1 MEKGKNR
8 LQMLKEKLLPQNAGM
23 GMLTNAMKMMLPQL
37 GETLDKMQLPEGEG
51 GLLKEGE
58 HKIVFLIVQ
67 TGNGTLLTINALKK
81 TDAGMLITRTVSDQP
96 LEKIFEDGI
105 NDQA

>member
-8 LQMLKEKLLPQNAGM
+8 FKALKEKLVPQSVGM
-23 GMLTNAMKMMLPQL
+23 GMLSNAVKMMLPQL
-37 GETLDKMQLPEGEG
+37 GETLEKMQQPESEG

-58 HKIVFLIVQ
+58 HKIIFLIVQ
-67 TGNGTLLTINALKK
+67 TGKGTLLTINALKK

-96 LEKIFEDGI
+96 LEKVFEDGD
-105 NDQA
+105 NG